1 MSFKMVFTVSC
12 NVNISRRDVHV
23 HQVVDDSRLD
33 VALVF
38 VDQNF
43 LSGVEDL
50 DEAVVRL
57 GLLVDGLVLKLVVLD
72 PLAKVLHHVV

>member
-12 NVNISRRDVHV
+12 NVNISRCDVHV

-50 DEAVVRL
+50 DEAVILFRYF
-57 GLLVDGLVLKLVVLD
+57 VDRLVLELVMLD
-72 PLAKVLHHVV
+72 ALAKVLHHVV

>member
-12 NVNISRRDVHV
+12 NVNISRCDVHV

>member
-1 MSFKMVFTVSC
+1 MVFTVSC
-12 NVNISRRDVHV
+12 NVNISRCDVHV

-50 DEAVVRL
+50 DEAVILFRYF
-57 GLLVDGLVLKLVVLD
+57 VDRLVLELVMLD
-72 PLAKVLHHVV
+72 ALAKVLHHVV

>member
-50 DEAVVRL
+50 DEAVILFRYF
-57 GLLVDGLVLKLVVLD
+57 VDRLVLELVMLD
-72 PLAKVLHHVV
+72 ALAKVLHHVV

>member
-1 MSFKMVFTVSC
+1 MSGDVDVP
-12 NVNISRRDVHV
+12 RRDVDV
-23 HQVVDDSRLD
+23 HQVVDDPGLD

-38 VDQNF
+38 VDEDF

-50 DEAVVRL
+50 NEAEVRL

-72 PLAKVLHHVV
+72 PFAKVLHDVV

>member
-1 MSFKMVFTVSC
+1 MSGDVDVP
-12 NVNISRRDVHV
+12 RRDVDV
-23 HQVVDDSRLD
+23 HQVVDDPGLD
-33 VALVF
+33 VALVL
-38 VDQNF
+38 VDQHF